1 MLRRPEPVSGEC
13 ELRSPGLGTIT
24 AHFRNKRKQHV
35 LDLGSVKTPTIEF
48 FSEHQYKP
56 YVEQLA
62 SFLEALDAQN
72 VAAEAGA
79 DHLLP

>member
-1 MLRRPEPVSGEC
+1 M
-13 ELRSPGLGTIT
+13 
-24 AHFRNKRKQHV
+24 